1 MFVPPRLYCNYKVRG
16 KGVCGMTLD
25 QLQYFLAISQC
36 KSFTLAADHL
46 YISQPALSK
55 SIATLERELG
65 VQLITRNTKTVSL
78 TPAGE
83 EFTKTCQLMLKTFQD
98 GVNKMSS
105 VNGTI
110 SGHVTVGLSNQY
122 ADSFVVDIL
131 RGVQKAYPLIRLE
144 IHFFPPNGLLRAIDN
159 HNIDII
165 FASDTPRNSQLKFR
179 LLKRYRNC
187 ILLPDD
193 HPLAGR
199 SELSFEEVKNEGTI
213 IIDSMLSGD
222 EFDAMIEAARS
233 EGCSPHVISIT
244 RSITELIVQVACGY
258 GVAVLSDKYAD
269 HLHGNL
275 VLIPLRQQ
283 SHSNLYLIWR
293 DCSSPPINAI
303 ASFASSYS
311 QEQLMGTPLE

>member
-1 MFVPPRLYCNYKVRG
+1 
-16 KGVCGMTLD
+16 MTLD
-25 QLQYFLAISQC
+25 QLRYFLAISQC
-36 KSFTLAADHL
+36 RSFTLAADHL

-65 VQLITRNTKTVSL
+65 VRLITRNTKTVSL

-83 EFTKTCQLMLKTFQD
+83 EFSKSCQLMLKTFQD

-105 VNGTI
+105 MNGAI
-110 SGHVTVGLSNQY
+110 SGRVTVGLSNQY
-122 ADSFVVDIL
+122 VDNFVVDIL
-131 RGVQKAYPLIRLE
+131 RGVRNTYPLIQLE

-159 HNIDII
+159 HSIDII
-165 FASDTPRNSQLKFR
+165 FASDTPRSGQLKCR

-187 ILLPDD
+187 ILLPDN

-222 EFDAMIEAARS
+222 EFDATIEAARS
-233 EGCSPHVISIT
+233 EGCSPHVITIT
-244 RSITELIVQVACGY
+244 RSITELITQVACGY

-269 HLHGNL
+269 HLQGNL

-283 SHSNLYLIWR
+283 SYSDLHLIWR
-293 DCSSPPINAI
+293 TCSNPCIDAI
-303 ASFASSYS
+303 VSFASSLA
-311 QEQLMGTPLE
+311 QA